1 MGAPAP
7 VEPAASDR
15 TARCNG
21 GWHDGAVNEPSER
34 IAIPV
39 VRDRRPK
46 ATTRCAVRL
55 ARRSG
60 ADIEYVATATPA
72 IRDRVVDGLRQRCD
86 EATSSG
92 APHATWRL
100 LDTDDL
106 DSYLSWSGAWCQCV
120 GASARPSAIPL
131 LVVGRQCRPAAGD
144 FSAVVAGVDSSP
156 GRAEHVAAVAAS
168 LADRIGALLTLIEVV
183 GPSPADRRRPT
194 VGPRVARRRRLAAA
208 APVVRHAAGW
218 ASGRW
223 AAPRPRPVDH
233 RRRRRRAWRRRPAG
247 SPGAVPSPR
256 GSGRLQHLGER
267 VALLRVAGVVAPSE
281 PRHAL
286 LGRPVR
292 EALLVDLLARPLL
305 DGVVADRG
313 RGVERFGD
321 LALVEQVAFVR
332 VRVPMPRRGSR
343 PAARGRRSSCW
354 RSAGPVAP
362 AGAPWR

>member
-1 MGAPAP
+1 M
-7 VEPAASDR
+7 
-15 TARCNG
+15 
-21 GWHDGAVNEPSER
+21 SER

-144 FSAVVAGVDSSP
+144 FSTVVAGVDSSP

-168 LADRIGALLTLIEVV
+168 LADRIGAQLTLIEVV
-183 GPSPADRRRPT
+183 GPSPAVVDVPPSAH
-194 VGPRVARRRRLAAA
+194 VSHVAAGLPPPRRLFDTLQAGRPADGLLRVLD
-208 APVVRHAAGW
+208 PSTIVVVGAG
-218 ASGRW
+218 
-223 AAPRPRPVDH
+223 
-233 RRRRRRAWRRRPAG
+233 RRRRRPAG
-247 SPGAVPSPR
+247 SPGAVPRTR
-256 GSGRLQHLGER
+256 GSGGLQHLGER
-267 VALLRVAGVVAPSE
+267 VALLRVACVVAAPE

-286 LGRPVR
+286 LG
-292 EALLVDLLARPLL
+292 
-305 DGVVADRG
+305 
-313 RGVERFGD
+313 
-321 LALVEQVAFVR
+321 
-332 VRVPMPRRGSR
+332 
-343 PAARGRRSSCW
+343 
-354 RSAGPVAP
+354 
-362 AGAPWR
+362 